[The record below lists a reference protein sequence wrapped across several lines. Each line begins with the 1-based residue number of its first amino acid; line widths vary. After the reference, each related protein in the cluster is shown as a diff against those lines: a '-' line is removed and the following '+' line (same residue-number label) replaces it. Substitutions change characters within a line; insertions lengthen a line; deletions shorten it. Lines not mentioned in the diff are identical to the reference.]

1 MKDFIVPGCLAAFT
15 IFIGWVGRIKA
26 KSDKSDVEKIVK
38 DELIATNEEI
48 ESLKK
53 TQEFF
58 TVAIQEITK
67 YNELAAEK
75 SKNTR
80 RNIQDTLER
89 QEKTFKDFADEQR
102 IHNDKLLEI
111 VGKLTTKQAVID
123 ATQNH

>member
-38 DELIATNEEI
+38 DELISTNKEI
-48 ESLKK
+48 EALKK
-53 TQEFF
+53 KQEFF
-58 TVAIQEITK
+58 TIAIQEITK

-80 RNIQDTLER
+80 RNIQDTLDR
-89 QEKTFKDFADEQR
+89 QETTFKNFADEQR
-102 IHNDKLLEI
+102 HHNDRMFKI
-111 VGKLTTKQAVID
+111 VGDIVTKQAVID
-123 ATQNH
+123 ATH